1 MGSLTQSR
9 ALLTLPWPWGWGLLH
24 NPSPT
29 AATAGLGAIAGVTD
43 PPPQLQQGLSGIQPS
58 HCSAS
63 ESPCLLSWLR

>member
-1 MGSLTQSR
+1 MGSLAQSR
-9 ALLTLPWPWGWGLLH
+9 ALLTLPWPRGLH

-29 AATAGLGAIAGVTD
+29 AGLGAIPGVTD

-63 ESPCLLSWLR
+63 ESPCLLSWLRSG